1 MDPIEVDMET
11 LTITMNLVE
20 DLNET
25 IVKVASA
32 AAAAEIEMIDMETI
46 IDVAVETVTNDP
58 KINQENVQ
66 HQYQC
71 MVKLFFVNCLQ
82 FPNNY
87 WILKILFY
95 LDDAERPRLVLKPR
109 TITEPINALAE
120 TKQSASIFGAA
131 KPREENLAKT
141 KPDEQQK
148 EEI

>member
-87 WILKILFY
+87 
-95 LDDAERPRLVLKPR
+95 
-109 TITEPINALAE
+109 
-120 TKQSASIFGAA
+120 
-131 KPREENLAKT
+131 
-141 KPDEQQK
+141 
-148 EEI
+148 